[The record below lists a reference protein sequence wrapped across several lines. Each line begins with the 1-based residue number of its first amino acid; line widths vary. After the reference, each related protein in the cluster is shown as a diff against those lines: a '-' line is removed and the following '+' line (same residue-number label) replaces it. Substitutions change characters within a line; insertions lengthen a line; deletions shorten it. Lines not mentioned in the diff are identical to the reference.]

1 MRLTENK
8 VENIS
13 DGLILSHPKYG
24 WATVNLNGFKGRVS
38 YLNDIAFDWL
48 KALKVAIE
56 NKTVATLYGD
66 EEGSDFY
73 IVLDDYYGF
82 VIVNRDKLETI
93 EIDYGLI
100 DFAQELCNAIRTDLK
115 GWARFCDYD
124 YYDLS
129 EDEQRE
135 KDLELCQLIA
145 DTEEAI
151 RNARRNN
158 Y

>member
-100 DFAQELCNAIRTDLK
+100 DFAQELCDAIRTDLK
-115 GWARFCDYD
+115 GWARFCDY
-124 YYDLS
+124 YDLS
-129 EDEQRE
+129 EDEKKE

>member
-1 MRLTENK
+1 MRLSENK

-13 DGLILSHPKYG
+13 DGLILNYTKYG
-24 WATVNLNGFKGRVS
+24 WAH
-38 YLNDIAFDWL
+38 
-48 KALKVAIE
+48 
-56 NKTVATLYGD
+56 
-66 EEGSDFY
+66 
-73 IVLDDYYGF
+73 
-82 VIVNRDKLETI
+82 
-93 EIDYGLI
+93 
-100 DFAQELCNAIRTDLK
+100 
-115 GWARFCDYD
+115 FCD

-129 EDEQRE
+129 EDEKRE

>member
-1 MRLTENK
+1 MRLAENK

-13 DGLILSHPKYG
+13 DGLILSHPKCG
-24 WATVNLNGFKGRVS
+24 WAIVNLNSFKGNVS
-38 YLNDIAFDWL
+38 YLNDIAFKWL

-129 EDEQRE
+129 EAEKKE

>member
-115 GWARFCDYD
+115 GWARFCDY
-124 YYDLS
+124 YDLS
-129 EDEQRE
+129 EDEKKE

>member
-24 WATVNLNGFKGRVS
+24 WATVNLNSFKGRVS

-73 IVLDDYYGF
+73 IVLDNYYGF

-129 EDEQRE
+129 EDEQRG

>member
-24 WATVNLNGFKGRVS
+24 WATVNLNGLKGRVS

-66 EEGSDFY
+66 EEGSGFY

-82 VIVNRDKLETI
+82 IIVNRDKLETI

-100 DFAQELCNAIRTDLK
+100 DFAQELCDAIRTDLK
-115 GWARFCDYD
+115 GWARFCDD
-124 YYDLS
+124 YDLS
-129 EDEQRE
+129 ENEKKE

>member
-1 MRLTENK
+1 MRLSENK

-13 DGLILSHPKYG
+13 DGLILSHPKHG
-24 WATVNLNGFKGRVS
+24 WATVNLDNFKGRVS
-38 YLNDIAFDWL
+38 YLNNIAFEWL

-56 NKTVATLYGD
+56 NKTIATLYGD

-73 IVLDDYYGF
+73 IVLDNYYGF
-82 VIVNRDKLETI
+82 VIVNTDKLETI

-115 GWARFCDYD
+115 GWARFCDY
-124 YYDLS
+124 YDLS
-129 EDEQRE
+129 EDEKRG

>member
-1 MRLTENK
+1 MRLVENK

-13 DGLILSHPKYG
+13 DGLVLSHPKYG

-66 EEGSDFY
+66 EEGSCFY
-73 IVLDDYYGF
+73 IVLDNYYGF

-100 DFAQELCNAIRTDLK
+100 DFTQELCDAIRTDLK

-129 EDEQRE
+129 EAEKKE

>member
-1 MRLTENK
+1 MRLSENK
-8 VENIS
+8 VEDINS
-13 DGLILSHPKYG
+13 ELILSHPKLG
-24 WATVNLNGFKGRVS
+24 WATVNLDNFKGRVS
-38 YLNDIAFDWL
+38 YLDDIAFDWL

-56 NKTVATLYGD
+56 NKTIATLYGD
-66 EEGSDFY
+66 EEGGEFY
-73 IVLDDYYGF
+73 IVLDNCYGF

-115 GWARFCDYD
+115 GWARFCDY
-124 YYDLS
+124 YGLS
-129 EDEQRE
+129 EDEKYK

>member
-1 MRLTENK
+1 MRLAENK

-66 EEGSDFY
+66 EEGSCFY
-73 IVLDDYYGF
+73 IVLDNYYGF

-100 DFAQELCNAIRTDLK
+100 DFAQELCDAIRTDLK
-115 GWARFCDYD
+115 GWARFCDY
-124 YYDLS
+124 YDLS
-129 EDEQRE
+129 EDKKKE

>member
-1 MRLTENK
+1 MRLAENK
-8 VENIS
+8 VKNIS
-13 DGLILSHPKYG
+13 DGLILSHPKHG
-24 WATVNLNGFKGRVS
+24 WATVNLNSFKGRVS

-73 IVLDDYYGF
+73 IVLDNYYGF

-93 EIDYGLI
+93 EIDYGLM

-115 GWARFCDYD
+115 GWARFCDY
-124 YYDLS
+124 YDLS
-129 EDEQRE
+129 EDEKKE

>member
-1 MRLTENK
+1 MRLAENK

-100 DFAQELCNAIRTDLK
+100 DFAQELCDAIRTDLK
-115 GWARFCDYD
+115 GWARFCDY
-124 YYDLS
+124 YDLS
-129 EDEQRE
+129 EDEKKE

>member
-1 MRLTENK
+1 MRLVENK

-24 WATVNLNGFKGRVS
+24 WATVNLNSFKGRVS

>member
-1 MRLTENK
+1 MRLAENK

-56 NKTVATLYGD
+56 NNTVATLYGD
-66 EEGSDFY
+66 EEGSCFY
-73 IVLDDYYGF
+73 IVLDNYYGF

-100 DFAQELCNAIRTDLK
+100 DFAQELCDAIRTDLK

-129 EDEQRE
+129 EDEKKK

>member
-1 MRLTENK
+1 MRLAENK

-38 YLNDIAFDWL
+38 YLDDIAFDWL

-100 DFAQELCNAIRTDLK
+100 DFAQELCDAIRTDLK
-115 GWARFCDYD
+115 GWARFCDY
-124 YYDLS
+124 YDLS
-129 EDEQRE
+129 EDEKKE

>member
-1 MRLTENK
+1 MRLAENK

-100 DFAQELCNAIRTDLK
+100 DFGQELCDTIRTDLK
-115 GWARFCDYD
+115 GWARFCDY
-124 YYDLS
+124 YDLS
-129 EDEQRE
+129 EDEKKE

>member
-1 MRLTENK
+1 MRLAENK

-73 IVLDDYYGF
+73 IVLDNYYGF

-100 DFAQELCNAIRTDLK
+100 DFAQELCDAIRTDLK

-129 EDEQRE
+129 EAEKKE

>member
-82 VIVNRDKLETI
+82 IIVNRDKLETI

-115 GWARFCDYD
+115 GWARFCDY
-124 YYDLS
+124 YDLS
-129 EDEQRE
+129 EDEKKE

-145 DTEEAI
+145 DTEEEI

>member
-8 VENIS
+8 VEDIS
-13 DGLILSHPKYG
+13 DGSILSHPKYG
-24 WATVNLNGFKGRVS
+24 WATVNLNSFKGRVS

-73 IVLDDYYGF
+73 IVLDNNYGF

-100 DFAQELCNAIRTDLK
+100 DFAQELCDAIRTDLK
-115 GWARFCDYD
+115 GWARFCDY
-124 YYDLS
+124 YDLS
-129 EDEQRE
+129 EDEKKE

-145 DTEEAI
+145 DTEEAM

>member
-1 MRLTENK
+1 M
-8 VENIS
+8 
-13 DGLILSHPKYG
+13 
-24 WATVNLNGFKGRVS
+24 S
-38 YLNDIAFDWL
+38 YLNDIAFEWL

-129 EDEQRE
+129 DDEQRE
-135 KDLELCQLIA
+135 KNLELCQLIA

>member
-1 MRLTENK
+1 MRLAENK

-38 YLNDIAFDWL
+38 YLNDIAFEWL

-56 NKTVATLYGD
+56 NKTVVTLYGD
-66 EEGSDFY
+66 EEGSCFY
-73 IVLDDYYGF
+73 IVLDNYYGF

-100 DFAQELCNAIRTDLK
+100 DFAQELCDAIRTDLK

-129 EDEQRE
+129 EAEKKE

>member
-13 DGLILSHPKYG
+13 DGLILTHPKYG
-24 WATVNLNGFKGRVS
+24 WATVNLNSFKGNVS
-38 YLNDIAFDWL
+38 YLNDIAFEWL

-129 EDEQRE
+129 EAEKKE

>member
-1 MRLTENK
+1 M
-8 VENIS
+8 
-13 DGLILSHPKYG
+13 DLILSKPKYG
-24 WATVNLNGFKGRVS
+24 WAMVNLGDFKGRVS
-38 YLNDIAFDWL
+38 YLNDIAFEWL
-48 KALKVAIE
+48 EVLKVAIE
-56 NKTVATLYGD
+56 NKTIATLYGD
-66 EEGSDFY
+66 EEGSNFY
-73 IVLDDYYGF
+73 IVLDDYYGY
-82 VIVNRDKLETI
+82 VIINRDELETV

-100 DFAQELCNAIRTDLK
+100 DFTQELCNAIRTDLK

-124 YYDLS
+124 DLS
-129 EDEQRE
+129 EDEKYK

>member
-82 VIVNRDKLETI
+82 VIVNRDKLESI

-100 DFAQELCNAIRTDLK
+100 DFAQELCDAIRTDLK
-115 GWARFCDYD
+115 GWARFCDY
-124 YYDLS
+124 YDLS
-129 EDEQRE
+129 EDAKQE

>member
-1 MRLTENK
+1 MRLAENK

-66 EEGSDFY
+66 EEGSYFY
-73 IVLDDYYGF
+73 IVLDNYYGF
-82 VIVNRDKLETI
+82 ESGISGKDAYHHGRLSRRKKH
-93 EIDYGLI
+93 
-100 DFAQELCNAIRTDLK
+100 C
-115 GWARFCDYD
+115 
-124 YYDLS
+124 DLS
-129 EDEQRE
+129 G
-135 KDLELCQLIA
+135 IH
-145 DTEEAI
+145 
-151 RNARRNN
+151 
-158 Y
+158 

>member
-1 MRLTENK
+1 MRLAENK

-48 KALKVAIE
+48 KTLKVAIE

-100 DFAQELCNAIRTDLK
+100 DFAQELCDAIRTDLK
-115 GWARFCDYD
+115 GWARFCDY
-124 YYDLS
+124 YDLS
-129 EDEQRE
+129 EDEKKE
-135 KDLELCQLIA
+135 KDLELCKLIA

>member
-1 MRLTENK
+1 MRLAENK
-8 VENIS
+8 VDNIS

-24 WATVNLNGFKGRVS
+24 WATVNLNSFKGNVS

-100 DFAQELCNAIRTDLK
+100 DFAQELCDAVRTDLK
-115 GWARFCDYD
+115 VG
-124 YYDLS
+124 LV
-129 EDEQRE
+129 
-135 KDLELCQLIA
+135 L
-145 DTEEAI
+145 
-151 RNARRNN
+151 
-158 Y
+158 

>member
-8 VENIS
+8 VKNIS
-13 DGLILSHPKYG
+13 DGLILNHPKYG
-24 WATVNLNGFKGRVS
+24 WATVNLNSFKGRVS

-73 IVLDDYYGF
+73 IVLDDYCGF

-93 EIDYGLI
+93 EIDYGLM
-100 DFAQELCNAIRTDLK
+100 DFTQELCNAIRTDLK

-129 EDEQRE
+129 EDEQRG

>member
-82 VIVNRDKLETI
+82 IIVNRDKLETI

-115 GWARFCDYD
+115 GWARFCDY
-124 YYDLS
+124 YDLS
-129 EDEQRE
+129 EDEKKE

>member
-1 MRLTENK
+1 MRLAENK

-115 GWARFCDYD
+115 GWARFCDY
-124 YYDLS
+124 YDLS
-129 EDEQRE
+129 EDEKKE

>member
-1 MRLTENK
+1 MAGNCYNT
-8 VENIS
+8 
-13 DGLILSHPKYG
+13 
-24 WATVNLNGFKGRVS
+24 
-38 YLNDIAFDWL
+38 
-48 KALKVAIE
+48 
-56 NKTVATLYGD
+56 
-66 EEGSDFY
+66 GSCFY
-73 IVLDDYYGF
+73 IVLDNYYGF

-100 DFAQELCNAIRTDLK
+100 DFAQELCDAIRTDLK

-129 EDEQRE
+129 EAEKKE

>member
-1 MRLTENK
+1 MRLAENK

-38 YLNDIAFDWL
+38 YLNDIVFDWL

-66 EEGSDFY
+66 EEGSCFY
-73 IVLDDYYGF
+73 IVLDNYYGF

-115 GWARFCDYD
+115 GWARFCDY
-124 YYDLS
+124 YDLS
-129 EDEQRE
+129 EDEKRE

-151 RNARRNN
+151 RDARRNN

>member
-24 WATVNLNGFKGRVS
+24 WATVNLNSFKGRVS

-129 EDEQRE
+129 EDEQKE